1 LLKALNL
8 QSIVEKINGKVIK
21 GDTEIII
28 KDVVKHFKNI
38 KDNILFL
45 DIRKRKSFNADLLI
59 QYNAVAIVTDE
70 PEKFSCIEG
79 NFTLIQVEDIK
90 DAYWKF
96 VEYYR
101 SLFLIPIVAVT
112 GTCGKTTTCHM
123 IRHILSKKY
132 KVNST
137 ISAVKIRETL
147 NSYRNNLNYLSK
159 IDEKTQ
165 AAVYETAVAAPGQLS
180 NTCRHFKPQ
189 IRILLNIGVYH
200 LKGCKTPEGYINAKA
215 EIIEG
220 MDPIKDLLILNA
232 DDENIKKI
240 DISKVE
246 RIIYFGIDNKADF
259 QAKDI
264 VCSSKGTNFT
274 ISYRDKS
281 YKGYINMLGKHN
293 VYNAMAAVIAV
304 KAIGIDIEEA
314 LEHLKTF
321 KSVYKHLELKTFK
334 GGLQILDDSWNNT
347 PTSME
352 SALSVLKDIANGRRK
367 IAVFGLMPALGT
379 GKYAQEQF
387 AKMGRKVV
395 EAGVDMLIIIGDIP
409 KEIGRTAIRLG
420 MDKNNVFYAKDQM
433 DVDSYLRPYLDKN
446 TIILFKSSEENVNL

>member
-1 LLKALNL
+1 MKALNL
-8 QSIVEKINGKVIK
+8 QSIVERINGKVIK
-21 GDTEIII
+21 GDKEIII
-28 KDVVKHFKNI
+28 KDVVRYFKNI
-38 KDNILFL
+38 KNNTLYL
-45 DIRKRKSFNADLLI
+45 DIRKSKSFDADLLI
-59 QYNAVAIVTDE
+59 KYHAVAIVTEE
-70 PEKFSCIEG
+70 PEKFSKIEG
-79 NFTLIQVEDIK
+79 NFTLVHVKNIK
-90 DAYWKF
+90 DAYWKY

-101 SLFLIPIVAVT
+101 SLFPIPIVAVT

-137 ISAVKIRETL
+137 ISAVKIHETL

-165 AAVYETAVAAPGQLS
+165 IAVYETAVGAPGQLS
-180 NTCRHFKPQ
+180 DTCRHFKPQ

-200 LKGCKTPEGYINAKA
+200 LKGCITPEGYINAKA
-215 EIIEG
+215 EILEG
-220 MDPIKDLLILNA
+220 IDPIKDLLILNA
-232 DDENIKKI
+232 DDENTKKI
-240 DISKVE
+240 DLSKVE

-264 VCSSKGTNFT
+264 VCSTEGTNFT
-274 ISYRDKS
+274 ISFRDKL

-314 LEHLKTF
+314 LEQLKTF
-321 KSVYKHLELKTFK
+321 KSVYKHLELKTLQ

-352 SALSVLKDIANGRRK
+352 SALSVLKEIANGRRK
-367 IAVFGLMPALGT
+367 IAVFGMMPALGT
-379 GKYAQEQF
+379 NKYAQEQY
-387 AKMGRKVV
+387 AKMGRKAV
-395 EAGVDMLIIIGDIP
+395 EAGVDILIIVGDIP
-409 KEIGRTAIRLG
+409 KEIGRTAIKLG
-420 MDKNNVFYAKDQM
+420 MDKNKVFYAKDQM
-433 DVDSYLRPYLDKN
+433 DVDKYTSPYLDKD
-446 TIILFKSSEENVNL
+446 TIILFKSYKENVDL